1 MPGPLESSLRNE
13 LARAVTAARRAAESG
28 ARAALQTL
36 AVDAAAAHSGMSDA
50 DKALRR
56 RLRARGRQ
64 LGDRRDA
71 GSGTQAIDRLV
82 HEIAYEHWHRLLFA
96 RFLAENDLLIHPEIG
111 QPITLDEV
119 EELARDARV
128 DRHALA
134 ASYAQQSLPQIFR
147 QGDPVLEVELA
158 VEHRNAIQKLLAD
171 LPEAV
176 FTADDSLGWT
186 YQYWQADKKDA
197 VNESGNKIG
206 SDEISAVTQLFT
218 EHYMVLFLYHNT
230 IGAWRAG
237 KILAANPSLARTATS
252 EQELRNAV
260 RLVARGGYDFEYLRF
275 VRTEVEGDEEG
286 KPTGPWRPAAG
297 TFADWP
303 QDARDLTILDPC
315 CGSGHFLTAGFEL
328 MVRLR
333 MDEES
338 LSLEDAIRGVIAENL
353 HGLELDPRCTQ
364 IAAFNLAMAAWR
376 LARNPVAL
384 PAMHI
389 ACSGLALGSTREEWK
404 KIAGRD
410 SRLQVGMERLYDL
423 FRQAPTL
430 GSLLDPRTIGGD
442 LVGADFDELSP
453 LLDAALQ
460 RETDATDA
468 PDHTERV
475 VAARGMAAA
484 AQLLSRRYALCITN
498 VPYLGRGLQDEVL
511 ADYGEANHP
520 EAKNDLATMFVER
533 MLRWVKPGCSIAAVT
548 PQNWLFLKSFKKLR
562 EMLLTRQRWN
572 FVARLGAGAFETI
585 GGQVVNV
592 ALPVIS
598 SGRANE
604 EQTMGGID
612 VSDAKSPAGKAT
624 LLRGALAEGL
634 DCDPSD
640 FAIKVIAQ
648 RAQLCNPDARV
659 LLAEASDLVLLEAH
673 VHSYRGADDVDRHR
687 FRMHFWELPQT
698 ADWNLHQSTP
708 VAGKPYSGLE
718 YVSAKR
724 DPGTRM
730 HEYANALR
738 EEKRLG
744 TWQGGWKIWGKRGVA
759 VTWMNNLDA
768 AIYSGGVFDGMCPVL
783 YTENE
788 NLLPAIWAFVSSD
801 AYREEVRKI
810 DQKLQVANSTLAK
823 VPFDL
828 EFWSDVAAEKYPS
841 GLPEPQSNDPTQWL
855 FHGHPAGI
863 LEAGDARSPNPAD
876 LLQVA
881 VGRLLGYRWPPELDA
896 KMRLDTRARER
907 VAACDALLPFADAD
921 GIVCLQPVKGE
932 QSAASRVRSLLAAS
946 LGSDWSAAREK
957 ELLAAIAAANSTDKK
972 TAKPARNLEDWLR
985 DDFFSEHCKLFHHRP
1000 FVWHLWDGQKL
1011 GFHCLVN
1018 AHKLTGPNGEGR
1030 KTLEAIT
1037 YAYLGD
1043 WIDKQKSEVALG
1055 QEGAD
1060 ALLAAAQH
1068 LQTELKKILDGE
1080 PPYDLFVRWKPLQ
1093 EQAIGWEPD
1102 INDGVRV
1109 NIRPFMTAEPMSGGK
1124 KGAGIL
1130 RTAPNI
1136 KWDKDRGKEPESI
1149 RPRAEFPWFYGC
1161 PGDSKLDADRID
1173 WTHFNAAGKPFD
1185 GDRWNDLH
1193 YSNSVKKQARAEA
1206 AERAVAPGDRS

>member
-13 LARAVTAARRAAESG
+13 LARAVTAARRAAENG

-36 AVDAAAAHSGMSDA
+36 AVDAAAAHPGMSDA

-56 RLRARGRQ
+56 RLRAHGRQ

-158 VEHRNAIQKLLAD
+158 VEHRNEIQKLLAD

-206 SDEISAVTQLFT
+206 ADEISAVTQLFT

-260 RLVARGGYDFEYLRF
+260 RLVACGGYDFEYLRF

-338 LSLEDAIRGVIAENL
+338 LSIEDAIRGVIAENL
-353 HGLELDPRCTQ
+353 HGIELDPRCTQ

-376 LARNPVAL
+376 LARDPVAL

-404 KIAGRD
+404 KIAGSD

-442 LVGADFDELSP
+442 LVGADFDELTP

-468 PDHTERV
+468 PDQTERV

-484 AQLLSRRYALCITN
+484 AELLSRRYTLCITN
-498 VPYLGRGLQDEVL
+498 VPYLGRGQQDEVL

-520 EAKNDLATMFVER
+520 ESKSDLATMFVER
-533 MLRWVKPGCSIAAVT
+533 MLRWVEPSGSIAAVT
-548 PQNWLFLKSFKKLR
+548 PQNWLFLTSYKKLR
-562 EMLLTRQRWN
+562 EKLLTRRRWD
-572 FVARLGAGAFETI
+572 FVARLGPKGFQTPMWDF
-585 GGQVVNV
+585 NV
-592 ALPVIS
+592 MLLTLSASRASEGHLLTGVDVAP
-598 SGRANE
+598 GRSAA
-604 EQTMGGID
+604 D
-612 VSDAKSPAGKAT
+612 KAT
-624 LLRGALAEGL
+624 LLRGEFIEGL
-634 DCDPSD
+634 DHDADD
-640 FAIKVIAQ
+640 FAVKVVAQ
-648 RAQLCNPDARV
+648 KGQLGNPDARIQV
-659 LLAEASDLVLLEAH
+659 DAGPKHPPLSEIAYSYQGASDL
-673 VHSYRGADDVDRHR
+673 DRHR
-687 FRMHFWELPQT
+687 FRMCFWEVPSVHE
-698 ADWNLHQSTP
+698 WNLHQSTP
-708 VAGKPYSGLE
+708 DSSHPYSGLQ
-718 YVSAKR
+718 YISARR
-724 DPGTRM
+724 DPGTPM
-730 HEYANALR
+730 AFHAEALK
-738 EEKRLG
+738 EEARLN
-744 TWQGGWKIWGKRGVA
+744 TWRGGWKAWGGVGVA
-759 VTWMNNLDA
+759 INWMNNLDA
-768 AIYSGGVFDGMCPVL
+768 ALYPGAVFDGMSPVVVPD
-783 YTENE
+783 NPDAH
-788 NLLPAIWAFVSSD
+788 LPAIWAFLSSTD
-801 AYREEVRKI
+801 YREEVRKI
-810 DQKLQVANSTLAK
+810 DQKVQVASATLVK

-828 EFWSDVAAEKYPS
+828 EHWTSVAAEKFPN
-841 GLPEPQSNDPTQWL
+841 GLPRPQSNDPTQWL
-855 FHGHPAGI
+855 FHGHPAGM

-881 VGRLLGYRWPPELDA
+881 VGRLLGYRWPAELDA
-896 KMRLDTRARER
+896 EMRLDTRAREW
-907 VAACDALLPFADAD
+907 VAACDALLPFADTD

-957 ELLAAIAAANSTDKK
+957 EFLAAIAAANSTEKK
-972 TAKPARNLEDWLR
+972 TAKTARNLEDWLR

-1000 FVWHLWDGQKL
+1000 FVWHLSDGQKN

-1043 WIDKQKSEVALG
+1043 WIDRQKSEVALG

-1093 EQAIGWEPD
+1093 EQPIGWEPD

-1109 NIRPFMTAEPMSGGK
+1109 NIRPFMTAEPMTGGK

-1149 RPRAEFPWFYGC
+1149 RPRAEYPWFYGC
-1161 PGDSKLDADRID
+1161 PGDSKLDADRLD

-1193 YSNSVKKQARAEA
+1193 YSNSAKSQARAEA